1 MLLSFLVPGA
11 GARLPTSLSRG
22 PCCDHNQ
29 SRTSSERGDECA
41 PLGWFIQL
49 AFSDRDLIY
58 YALERTWA
66 LPGLF
71 LEVELLG
78 QVQVPGDG
86 GGDFYFSSFIPLGG
100 LQ

>member
-1 MLLSFLVPGA
+1 MCTFRLVHPIGF
-11 GARLPTSLSRG
+11 S
-22 PCCDHNQ
+22 NQ
-29 SRTSSERGDECA
+29 
-41 PLGWFIQL
+41 
-49 AFSDRDLIY
+49 DLIY

-86 GGDFYFSSFIPLGG
+86 GGGFY
-100 LQ
+100 